1 MDSSTSHSERWP
13 KRVLGLV
20 VVLLLAWAA
29 GAAYTLYFNVEMRL
43 TRFMLDRKLGWM
55 ERRLPSTNRVIVF
68 GGSSSSFSISPA
80 FALGQGVPMVNLG
93 MGAGIGSK
101 VLTRMALAQA
111 LPGDT
116 LVMALEPDLLSAD
129 TAVTLIGAQ
138 SAVVLGH
145 AGWANDS
152 GDPDPN
158 ANGTLAPYLWALRPG
173 GFHAVTMLGKV
184 AQRRPLYRYQS
195 QDFFE
200 DGQQQTEVRGELGG
214 FRGHPAPRLS
224 PDGRAW
230 VRATRAY
237 CERKG
242 LKLVYALP
250 WTLTEPTSEAA
261 VRRLHAAFLA
271 DLAQEV
277 EVLRDERLGCV
288 TDRSWYCD
296 TQFHMTLD
304 GSRERTGAMVASL
317 KAGLRWTES
326 ELRAMAA
333 TR

>member
-1 MDSSTSHSERWP
+1 MDSSTLHSERWP

-43 TRFMLDRKLGWM
+43 TRFMLDRKLAWM

-80 FALGQGVPMVNLG
+80 FALEQGVPMVNLG
-93 MGAGIGSK
+93 MGAGIGPK

-111 LPGDT
+111 KPGDT

-158 ANGTLAPYLWALRPG
+158 ANGTLAPYIWALRPG

-195 QDFFE
+195 DDFFE
-200 DGQQQTEVRGELGG
+200 DGQQQTEVRGELVG

-242 LKLVYALP
+242 LKLAYALP
-250 WTLTEPTSEAA
+250 WTLTEPASEAA

-277 EVLRDERLGCV
+277 EVLRDDRLGCV

-296 TQFHMTLD
+296 TQFHMTLA

-326 ELRAMAA
+326 ELRVLAA

>member
-13 KRVLGLV
+13 KRVLLLL

-43 TRFMLDRKLGWM
+43 TRFMLDRKLAWM
-55 ERRLPSTNRVIVF
+55 ERRLPSTNRVIVY

-80 FALGQGVPMVNLG
+80 FALEQGVPMVNLG

-111 LPGDT
+111 REGDT
-116 LVMALEPDLLSAD
+116 LIMALEPDLLSAD

-152 GDPDPN
+152 NDPDPN
-158 ANGTLAPYLWALRPG
+158 ANGTIAPYAWALRPG

-195 QDFFE
+195 EDFFE

-230 VRATRAY
+230 VRATRVY

-250 WTLTEPTSEAA
+250 WTLTEPASETT

-277 EVLRDERLGCV
+277 EVLRDDRLGCV

-296 TQFHMTLD
+296 TQFHMTLA
-304 GSRERTGAMVASL
+304 GSRERTGAMVTSL
-317 KAGLRWTES
+317 KSGLRWTES
-326 ELRAMAA
+326 ELRALAA
-333 TR
+333 SR

>member
-13 KRVLGLV
+13 KRVLGLGL
-20 VVLLLAWAA
+20 VLLLAWAA

-43 TRFMLDRKLGWM
+43 TRFMFDRKLSWM
-55 ERRLPSTNRVIVF
+55 ERRLPATNRVIVF

-80 FALGQGVPMVNLG
+80 FALEQGVPMVNLG
-93 MGAGIGSK
+93 MGAGIGAR
-101 VLTRMALAQA
+101 VLTRMTLAQSR
-111 LPGDT
+111 PGDT

-145 AGWANDS
+145 PGWANES
-152 GDPDPN
+152 LDPDPD
-158 ANGTLAPYLWALRPG
+158 ANGTIAPYVWALRPG
-173 GFHAVTMLGKV
+173 GSHAVTMLGKLV
-184 AQRRPLYRYQS
+184 QRRPLYRYQAD
-195 QDFFE
+195 DFFE

-250 WTLTEPTSEAA
+250 WTLTESASEAD
-261 VRRLHAAFLA
+261 VRRLHAGFLA

-277 EVLRDERLGCV
+277 DVLRDERLGCI

-296 TQFHMTLD
+296 TRFHMTLA
-304 GSRERTGAMVASL
+304 GSRERTGAMVSSL
-317 KAGLRWTES
+317 KSGLRWTES
-326 ELRAMAA
+326 ELRALAA

>member
-1 MDSSTSHSERWP
+1 
-13 KRVLGLV
+13 VLLLL

-43 TRFMLDRKLGWM
+43 TRFMLDRKLAWM

-80 FALGQGVPMVNLG
+80 FALEQGVPMVNLG

-101 VLTRMALAQA
+101 VLTRMALAQVRA
-111 LPGDT
+111 GDT

-158 ANGTLAPYLWALRPG
+158 ANGTLAPYVWALRPG

-195 QDFFE
+195 EDFFE

-224 PDGRAW
+224 ADGKSW

-250 WTLTEPTSEAA
+250 WTLTEPASEAA

-277 EVLRDERLGCV
+277 EILRDERLGCV

-296 TQFHMTLD
+296 TQFHMTLA